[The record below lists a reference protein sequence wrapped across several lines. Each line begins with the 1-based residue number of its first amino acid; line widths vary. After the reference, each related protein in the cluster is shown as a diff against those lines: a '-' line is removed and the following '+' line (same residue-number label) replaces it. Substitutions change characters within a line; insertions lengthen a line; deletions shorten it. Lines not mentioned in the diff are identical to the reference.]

1 MKIKKH
7 GIIIS
12 KKILKKKDIK
22 LLESFYKTKQVGKLI
37 KFLKLFIKLNMDIF
51 FRILK
56 IYKVLEIFL
65 LTE

>member
-51 FRILK
+51 F
-56 IYKVLEIFL
+56 
-65 LTE
+65 